1 MKLLTR
7 LVFVFILLSTIS
19 AKEFSGITS
28 YSVGMVN
35 IGVTEN
41 ESSLESTDEDVAS
54 EEQKKSS
61 AKAVSAISFNLNY
74 EFSFKQKRSYFVK
87 ATVPMMTADGA
98 GLFLGGVGFNWYL
111 NDLGSIYKSN
121 IAGSEI
127 VMVPKFRYWWGA
139 NAGVGYLVY
148 NTESAKKSDVIF
160 DLGIHGGAGYN
171 FGEKWGMKGEAVVGR
186 GTGVATTT
194 MNIRIFFGL
203 TYFI

>member
-1 MKLLTR
+1 MKVLISLFLL
-7 LVFVFILLSTIS
+7 IIS
-19 AKEFSGITS
+19 SNSFGKDFSGITS
-28 YSVGMVN
+28 YSIGMVN

-41 ESSLESTDEDVAS
+41 ESSLESTDENVTPG
-54 EEQKKSS
+54 EEKKSS

-111 NDLGSIYKSN
+111 NDLGSIYRAN
-121 IAGSEI
+121 IGGSEI

-139 NAGVGYLVY
+139 NAGVGYLLY
-148 NTESAKKSDVIF
+148 NTESAKKSDIIF

-171 FGEKWGMKGEAVVGR
+171 FGEKWGMKGEAIVGR
-186 GTGVATTT
+186 GTGVASTT
-194 MNIRIFFGL
+194 MNIRMFFGV